1 MFTTQQANF
10 MNLILN
16 GGPFPSPFNNSG
28 FASRASLVNNNQGC
42 VPTGG
47 PLADFTADKTSI
59 CAGQQVNFTNNTTGN
74 TPISYSWNFQ
84 GGSPATS
91 TDPNPTVTYP
101 NPGTYSVTLTAT
113 NANGTNQA
121 VKTGYITVAGVSN
134 LPLVEGFENT
144 TFPPSGWTL
153 DNPDTRITWAR
164 TTSASGYGQ
173 SSASA
178 FYNCYN
184 YSNATNQRDW
194 LITPVL
200 NFSNVTSARLRFDYA
215 YSRYNSSSRD
225 SLHVLYSTDCGSTWN
240 LLWRRGGAS
249 LQTTSSFTNTNFQPT
264 SSQWRTDSINLSTG
278 IAGQP
283 SVRFAFVGIN
293 NYGNNIYLDNINI
306 FSTTSTT
313 PLPPVADFIGT
324 PTTVTVGNSVSFTD
338 LSSNSPTSWSWT
350 FQGGTPSTSTQ
361 QNPIITYNTPGQ
373 YNVTLVASNS
383 AGSSSPVTKT
393 AYITVVNPQQGGT
406 GCDTLDNLPADTS
419 VALYAYPFGTGYLS
433 GNNSD
438 RDLAKA
444 ERFINNKTVT
454 VNGAF
459 FGLYAKSSS
468 PGNKT
473 VTFAVWSNTG
483 TGGSPGANPIA
494 TATYPLSQLLNPNG
508 TFVYIPFANP
518 PSVSSNF
525 YVGVILPTT
534 AGDTVAL
541 LTSLAN
547 AAYKDSLFAW
557 ERYQNG
563 NWVSYATSYTSLGV
577 GFSHLVFPVI
587 CSTSVATPPVANF
600 SVNRTNICAGQSVS
614 FKDES
619 SGNPTSWSWQFG
631 SGASPQLSGQRNP
644 TVTFLT
650 PGIYSI
656 RLTVSNNSGSD
667 DTLQTNLITVN
678 PNPNPNVTVEA
689 VRCFGESN
697 GRAKVNV
704 SGNGPFSFSWSDG
717 SKADSIVNKTGGS
730 YTVTITDNNGCT
742 ATAIAFIPQPVAP
755 LSVSIS
761 VSDALC
767 GQNNGQ
773 AEAVASGGNGN
784 YSYIWNNG
792 KTHNPLDSLYS
803 GVYSVTVTD
812 VKGCSAF
819 ASQVIDDAPSDLVV
833 TASSQASE
841 CGLSNG
847 KAFANAYTG
856 SSSTLSSYAWSNGGT
871 TATISGLP
879 PGDYTV
885 TVTNSLGCTATATT
899 TVKDSTD
906 LIVTIVNKT
915 NPTAPGVSNG
925 TLSAAATGGTG
936 TITFNWSNGAT
947 SSTITNLGPG
957 VYSVTATDAKGCR
970 AIATDTLF
978 APSSIYDKNNSLS
991 VKVFP
996 NPAKDLLWIE
1006 TNKANGLKMVVFNLF
1021 GQKIIEE
1028 TFKGEQSL
1036 HMLNISDL
1044 IKGVYYLSVIDN
1056 ENIVTFAF
1064 LKH

>member
-1 MFTTQQANF
+1 
-10 MNLILN
+10 
-16 GGPFPSPFNNSG
+16 
-28 FASRASLVNNNQGC
+28 
-42 VPTGG
+42 
-47 PLADFTADKTSI
+47 
-59 CAGQQVNFTNNTTGN
+59 
-74 TPISYSWNFQ
+74 
-84 GGSPATS
+84 
-91 TDPNPTVTYP
+91 
-101 NPGTYSVTLTAT
+101 
-113 NANGTNQA
+113 
-121 VKTGYITVAGVSN
+121 
-134 LPLVEGFENT
+134 
-144 TFPPSGWTL
+144 
-153 DNPDTRITWAR
+153 
-164 TTSASGYGQ
+164 
-173 SSASA
+173 
-178 FYNCYN
+178 
-184 YSNATNQRDW
+184 
-194 LITPVL
+194 
-200 NFSNVTSARLRFDYA
+200 
-215 YSRYNSSSRD
+215 
-225 SLHVLYSTDCGSTWN
+225 
-240 LLWRRGGAS
+240 
-249 LQTTSSFTNTNFQPT
+249 
-264 SSQWRTDSINLSTG
+264 
-278 IAGQP
+278 
-283 SVRFAFVGIN
+283 
-293 NYGNNIYLDNINI
+293 
-306 FSTTSTT
+306 
-313 PLPPVADFIGT
+313 
-324 PTTVTVGNSVSFTD
+324 
-338 LSSNSPTSWSWT
+338 
-350 FQGGTPSTSTQ
+350 
-361 QNPIITYNTPGQ
+361 
-373 YNVTLVASNS
+373 
-383 AGSSSPVTKT
+383 
-393 AYITVVNPQQGGT
+393 
-406 GCDTLDNLPADTS
+406 
-419 VALYAYPFGTGYLS
+419 
-433 GNNSD
+433 
-438 RDLAKA
+438 
-444 ERFINNKTVT
+444 
-454 VNGAF
+454 
-459 FGLYAKSSS
+459 
-468 PGNKT
+468 
-473 VTFAVWSNTG
+473 
-483 TGGSPGANPIA
+483 
-494 TATYPLSQLLNPNG
+494 
-508 TFVYIPFANP
+508 
-518 PSVSSNF
+518 
-525 YVGVILPTT
+525 
-534 AGDTVAL
+534 
-541 LTSLAN
+541 
-547 AAYKDSLFAW
+547 
-557 ERYQNG
+557 
-563 NWVSYATSYTSLGV
+563 
-577 GFSHLVFPVI
+577 
-587 CSTSVATPPVANF
+587 
-600 SVNRTNICAGQSVS
+600 
-614 FKDES
+614 
-619 SGNPTSWSWQFG
+619 
-631 SGASPQLSGQRNP
+631 
-644 TVTFLT
+644 
-650 PGIYSI
+650 
-656 RLTVSNNSGSD
+656 
-667 DTLQTNLITVN
+667 
-678 PNPNPNVTVEA
+678 
-689 VRCFGESN
+689 
-697 GRAKVNV
+697 
-704 SGNGPFSFSWSDG
+704 
-717 SKADSIVNKTGGS
+717 
-730 YTVTITDNNGCT
+730 
-742 ATAIAFIPQPVAP
+742 AFIPQPVAP